1 MLNFKA
7 YLFDERKIMLK
18 KSLYILFFL
27 PALFNFTGS
36 YGQIVLKNPSF
47 EDTPADATIPK
58 QWKGCTSGTTP
69 DILPGFWGV
78 YQEAAHGNT
87 YVGLITREDGSVES
101 IGQKLSAP
109 LQSGECYQF
118 SLKLAFSEIYA
129 GYNEPVKLRIWLS
142 DSMCSK
148 GEKIF
153 ESPFIRSESW
163 KTFQVKCLPRKDY
176 QYILFEAF
184 YKEGKETR
192 RGNILIDDI
201 SSIKMCIKA

>member
-1 MLNFKA
+1 MLRKLYYLL
-7 YLFDERKIMLK
+7 YLF
-18 KSLYILFFL
+18 
-27 PALFNFTGS
+27 PAIFYYSQLHS
-36 YGQIVLKNPSF
+36 QMIIKNPSF

-58 QWKGCTSGTTP
+58 QWKGCATGTTP

-78 YQEAAHGNT
+78 YLDAAHGST
-87 YVGLITREDGSVES
+87 YVGLITREDGSFES
-101 IGQKLSAP
+101 LGQKLSSTMQA
-109 LQSGECYQF
+109 GECYQF

-129 GYNEPVKLRIWLS
+129 GYNEPIKLRIWLG

-163 KTFQVKCLPRKDY
+163 KTFQIKHMPRKNY
-176 QYILFEAF
+176 QYIIFEAY

-201 SSIKMCIKA
+201 TPIKMCIKA